1 MKNSSTDFG
10 QCRCLYELDLAETAT
25 AQIDVVWTLENSGF
39 IQHHHRKMQKTV
51 RNVVRIIVFEEF
63 LQRYF
68 KNLHIS
74 LYGLQGNVKSY
85 NITSYFFTIF
95 RLQKGDVVISR
106 RKKEI
111 IQHYLYGPLTG
122 EHV

>member
-25 AQIDVVWTLENSGF
+25 AQIDVVWTLENSG
-39 IQHHHRKMQKTV
+39 
-51 RNVVRIIVFEEF
+51 F

-106 RKKEI
+106 RKNEI